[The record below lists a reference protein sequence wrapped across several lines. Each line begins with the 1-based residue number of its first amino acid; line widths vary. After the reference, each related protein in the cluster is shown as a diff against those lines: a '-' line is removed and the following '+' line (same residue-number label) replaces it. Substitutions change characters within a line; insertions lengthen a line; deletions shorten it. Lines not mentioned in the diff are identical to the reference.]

1 MDWKG
6 YNILEGI
13 EMRKWRISY
22 IAIHN
27 LYVPEYKDLLFWHV
41 MDFRKYVDNYLRDM
55 GIKSDVIARDDM
67 EYYWGFHSIDDAIC
81 AIKEYDRMSKLKT
94 KRKNKIYYLT
104 DNYKVKE

>member
-1 MDWKG
+1 
-6 YNILEGI
+6 
-13 EMRKWRISY
+13 
-22 IAIHN
+22 
-27 LYVPEYKDLLFWHV
+27 

-55 GIKSDVIARDDM
+55 GIKSDVITRDDM

-81 AIKEYDRMSKLKT
+81 AIREYDRMSKLKT